1 MSYWTL
7 DSYACGNTWKIVEK
21 EEKIFALLEEGALV
35 ETLNTRHFENV
46 TTKKIH
52 QQKINIF
59 QLLKQ
64 IFRRKDFYWWCSQH
78 TGRGDCEMVRGAMK
92 QKHV

>member
-7 DSYACGNTWKIVEK
+7 DSYACGNTWIIVEK

-46 TTKKIH
+46 TTKKH
-52 QQKINIF
+52 S
-59 QLLKQ
+59 LAE
-64 IFRRKDFYWWCSQH
+64 DQH
-78 TGRGDCEMVRGAMK
+78 IPIIKTDL
-92 QKHV
+92 